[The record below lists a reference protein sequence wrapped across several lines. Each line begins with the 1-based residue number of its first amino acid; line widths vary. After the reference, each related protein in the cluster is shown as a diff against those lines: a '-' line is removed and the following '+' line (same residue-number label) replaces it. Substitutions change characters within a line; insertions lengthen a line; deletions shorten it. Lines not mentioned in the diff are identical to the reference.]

1 MDSKDLQGPV
11 EIVVSQDSK
20 DHQEKEETQV
30 SASSIAMHQENLK
43 IGLCCVALLFIKQ
56 MLHAKKCIKNYEVCG
71 KKIKRKSSSTCLTSL
86 FNLSRIT
93 RTTRTTR
100 SGWILRFTWTERT

>member
-11 EIVVSQDSK
+11 EIVVSQDTK

-56 MLHAKKCIKNYEVCG
+56 MLHAKKCIKNYVVCG
-71 KKIKRKSSSTCLTSL
+71 KKIKRKSSSTCLTSV
-86 FNLSRIT
+86 
-93 RTTRTTR
+93 
-100 SGWILRFTWTERT
+100 